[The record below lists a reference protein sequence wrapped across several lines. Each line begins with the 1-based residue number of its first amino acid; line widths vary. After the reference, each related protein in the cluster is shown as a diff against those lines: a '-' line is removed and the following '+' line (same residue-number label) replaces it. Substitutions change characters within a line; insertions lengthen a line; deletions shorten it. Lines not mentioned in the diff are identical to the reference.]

1 VGFLADRKSYF
12 KYGWNI
18 NRIGIKSGF
27 SYRNI
32 PLLIEDI
39 VKKIVYLFNN
49 MNFHPNFAIIGQKV
63 NI

>member
-1 VGFLADRKSYF
+1 VD
-12 KYGWNI
+12 
-18 NRIGIKSGF
+18 GILIESASKSGF
-27 SYRNI
+27 SCVII

-39 VKKIVYLFNN
+39 VKKIVHLLNN